1 MARKVV
7 WIIGSDRSQRLGKR
21 PFYGWWMV
29 AVALLV
35 NGITGGAVW
44 SSVGVWI
51 KVLRDDFGW
60 SRTELTLAFSLSQLE
75 SSFIGPLSG
84 YFTDKFGSRRMVL
97 IGLLI
102 MGAGFLVFSEMRRVA
117 DFSETSNLAIF
128 YLAFI
133 IIMLGAGLGT
143 FLPVMTA
150 LNRWFFRRRS
160 TAIAIAGEGYFLSG
174 ITIVP
179 LLAWSLTPEHVGWE
193 ETSRLIGFV
202 ILAAAW
208 PISRLVRNRP
218 EDYGQYPD
226 GDEPSV
232 STEIRSPAEQ
242 TQGLGP
248 EADGSPD
255 FTARQALRTPAFWY
269 ITFGQSL
276 SSMLNA
282 ALTVHLILM
291 LTDEKLMGEELSLQ
305 LASFVWSVIMAT
317 GAVFQLIGGYL
328 GDRFS
333 KRLVL
338 SVSGSIQAAGFAG
351 FAYAAYIETPELA
364 FLFGAVYGA
373 GFGTRIPLTTAIR
386 GDYFGRKAFATI
398 MGISSAPMYL
408 LMLLAPLFAGA
419 MYDLRESYV
428 LPFIVL
434 SVLGSLS
441 GVCFLMA
448 KKPVLMEPARTSSEV
463 RRRV

>member
-1 MARKVV
+1 
-7 WIIGSDRSQRLGKR
+7 
-21 PFYGWWMV
+21 MV

-44 SSVGVWI
+44 SSVGIWI

-60 SRTELTLAFSLSQLE
+60 SRTQLTGAFSLSQLE

-84 YFTDKFGSRRMVL
+84 YLTDKYGSRRMVL

-102 MGAGFLVFSEMRRVA
+102 MGAGFLVFSEIRRVA
-117 DFSETSNLAIF
+117 SFSETSDLAIF
-128 YLAFI
+128 YLAFV
-133 IIMLGAGLGT
+133 IIMLGAGIGT

-150 LNRWFFRRRS
+150 LNRWFFRKRAI
-160 TAIAIAGEGYFLSG
+160 AIAIAGEGYFLSG

-179 LLAWSLTPEHVGWE
+179 LLAWAVTPEHVGWE

-218 EDYGQYPD
+218 EDSGQYPD
-226 GDEPSV
+226 GDPPPV
-232 STEIRSPAEQ
+232 TP
-242 TQGLGP
+242 GLGSP
-248 EADGSPD
+248 VGHAQEPGTAAVGGPD

-305 LASFVWSVIMAT
+305 MASFVWSAIMAT
-317 GAVFQLIGGYL
+317 GAVFQLVGGYL

-338 SVSGSIQAAGFAG
+338 FVSGSVQAAGFAG
-351 FAYAAYIETPELA
+351 FAYAAYIETPEIA
-364 FLFGAVYGA
+364 FLFGVVYGA

-408 LMLLAPLFAGA
+408 LMLAAPLFAGA
-419 MYDLRESYV
+419 MYDLRGSYV

-434 SVLGSLS
+434 AALGSLS

-448 KKPVLMEPARTSSEV
+448 KKPVLVEPSRTGDEAV
-463 RRRV
+463 ERV

>member
-1 MARKVV
+1 MISSANQR
-7 WIIGSDRSQRLGKR
+7 RLGKR

-29 AVALLV
+29 GVALLV
-35 NGITGGAVW
+35 NGIAGGAVW

-51 KVLRDDFGW
+51 EALEVQFAW
-60 SRTELTLAFSLSQLE
+60 SRTQLAGAFSLSQLE
-75 SSFIGPLSG
+75 SSFVGPLAG
-84 YFTDKFGSRRMVL
+84 FLTDRFGPRRMVL
-97 IGLLI
+97 IGLVG
-102 MGAGFLVFSEMRRVA
+102 MGIGFLVFSL
-117 DFSETSNLAIF
+117 TTNIAIF

-150 LNRWFFRRRS
+150 LNRWFLRRRG

-174 ITIVP
+174 IAIVP
-179 LLAWSLTPEHVGWE
+179 LLAWSLTPGHVGWE
-193 ETSRLIGFV
+193 ETSRWIGFI

-218 EDYGQYPD
+218 EDSGQYPD
-226 GDEPSV
+226 GDEPAEVQPPGQQAPGPAAETV
-232 STEIRSPAEQ
+232 S
-242 TQGLGP
+242 G
-248 EADGSPD
+248 PD
-255 FTARQALRTPAFWY
+255 FTVRQALRTPTFWY
-269 ITFGQSL
+269 ITFGHSL

-291 LTDEKLMGEELSLQ
+291 LTDQDLSLQ
-305 LASFVWSVIMAT
+305 MASFVWSVIMAT

-328 GDRFS
+328 GDRLS

-338 SVSGSIQAAGFAG
+338 FVCGTVQAAGFAG
-351 FAYAAYIETPELA
+351 FALAALADTPEIT
-364 FLFGAVYGA
+364 FLFGVVYGA
-373 GFGTRIPLTTAIR
+373 GFGARIPLTTAIR
-386 GDYFGRKAFATI
+386 GDYFGRKAFASI

-408 LMLLAPLFAGA
+408 LMLVAPLFAGA
-419 MYDLRESYV
+419 MYDLTDSYV
-428 LPFIVL
+428 IPFMVL
-434 SVLGSLS
+434 AAMGSLS

-448 KKPVLMEPARTSSEV
+448 KKPEWVEPTWAPGRA